1 MPGMDGVT
9 ATKRIRALPGPA
21 SRVPIIAMT
30 ANVLPRQIE
39 TFRNAGMNG
48 HVGKPFRR
56 EDLLA
61 AVARHVRQA
70 VDPKPASET
79 ITPAP
84 AVLDADVFA
93 GAVAL
98 LGDDKMNSFLGKLK
112 ARLQGRFATEPENSE
127 ERKRLASE
135 AHALVSST
143 GILGFTAL
151 SRRCAQLEA
160 ACNDDGQQLTA
171 LLDEV
176 RQACHAAL
184 AEIDARLVRA
194 DTLSKAV

>member
-1 MPGMDGVT
+1 
-9 ATKRIRALPGPA
+9 
-21 SRVPIIAMT
+21 
-30 ANVLPRQIE
+30 VLPQQIE
-39 TFRNAGMNG
+39 TFRSVGMND

-61 AVARHVRQA
+61 AVDHYSLRAI
-70 VDPKPASET
+70 DSKPAAAAVA
-79 ITPAP
+79 PAP
-84 AVLDADVFA
+84 AVLDAEIFA
-93 GAVAL
+93 GATKL
-98 LGDDKMNSFLGKLK
+98 LGEEKMNSFLGKLK
-112 ARLQGRFATEPENSE
+112 ARLQGRFATEPGNSE

-194 DTLSKAV
+194 DALSKAV